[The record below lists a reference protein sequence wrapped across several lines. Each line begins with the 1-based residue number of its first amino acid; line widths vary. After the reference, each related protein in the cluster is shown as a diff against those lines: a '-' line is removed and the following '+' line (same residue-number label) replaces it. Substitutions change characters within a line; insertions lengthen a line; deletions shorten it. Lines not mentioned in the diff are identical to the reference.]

1 MSSRRTTTLG
11 ALTAV
16 AGLSV
21 GLLTATAPASQA
33 AIMGCPTLTVC
44 LYTGN
49 WFTGETQHIS
59 GYSKYANLNSAQHD
73 NTTSWTNANKYARMG
88 IGEWRNGKQHI
99 AQKLDPGWYES
110 DLRYGVSPSFNNM
123 ADFIVMA

>member
-33 AIMGCPTLTVC
+33 AIMGCPTSTVC

-73 NTTSWTNANKYARMG
+73 NTTSWLTQ
-88 IGEWRNGKQHI
+88 IST
-99 AQKLDPGWYES
+99 PGWVLES
-110 DLRYGVSPSFNNM
+110 GGM
-123 ADFIVMA
+123 ASNISLKSWIQAGMSLICDTVCLHHSTTWLTLS